1 VVRSAAARKVH
12 TAEPMTPPSFNEFFA
27 ASAGVA
33 GALIGLLFV
42 ALSVANA
49 RSASGGESPVH
60 RVRAS
65 AALTSFLNALTVA
78 LFALVPG
85 VGIRWPAFVVGVV
98 GVLFVAGSLLS
109 VRRLPGPNAV
119 APREITFLAGLLAT
133 FVVQLYFALRLV
145 SNAGDVGAARGIA
158 VLVIVCFLIGI
169 ARSWEL
175 VGGPTIAFTGELV
188 ALLRARGAER
198 VPGDRSAQRPPDTVD
213 EP

>member
-1 VVRSAAARKVH
+1 
-12 TAEPMTPPSFNEFFA
+12 MTPPSFHEFFA

-49 RSASGGESPVH
+49 RSTPDGGSPVH

-85 VGIRWPAFVVGVV
+85 VGIRWPAFVVAVI

-109 VRRLPGPNAV
+109 VGRLDQANAV
-119 APREITFLAGLLAT
+119 APREIAFLAGLLAT
-133 FVVQLYFALRLV
+133 FVFQLYFALRLI
-145 SNAGDVGAARGIA
+145 SNSRDGGAARGIA

-175 VGGPTIAFTGELV
+175 VGGPTIAFSGELV
-188 ALLRARGAER
+188 ALLRARGEKRA
-198 VPGDRSAQRPPDTVD
+198 PPDRAAQRSPDAGD